1 MKIKAF
7 IEQGS
12 DGSYGIYLD
21 DNDANILIIGEGN
34 TLAEAKEDFFVCRNE
49 MKAYYEEQG
58 RVFPDL
64 EFVFQYDSSFKASQT
79 SLSCEKESEILEYA

>member
-1 MKIKAF
+1 
-7 IEQGS
+7 
-12 DGSYGIYLD
+12 
-21 DNDANILIIGEGN
+21 
-34 TLAEAKEDFFVCRNE
+34 

-64 EFVFQYDSSFKASQT
+64 KFVFQYDSSFKASQT